1 MKKVAIAC
9 LCLTISLF
17 MVTSASADI
26 LKIPGNVNEMVA
38 YGGYYTGAIEANL
51 NDVLI
56 DGGIVCL
63 DYNARTYV
71 PNPGYEVYVSTLS
84 PVDLS
89 HAKFGSDSTALF
101 KYQEAA
107 WLLGQMADPSHSTET
122 GQISFA
128 IWRIFT
134 PSTLSGAS
142 AENISIENAWIKAA
156 ALINPADYDFSSVR
170 IYTATDTLNQE
181 FMSGMAIA
189 GTGGSV
195 VPIPPA
201 AWLLGSG
208 LIGLV
213 AIRRR
218 FQK

>member
-9 LCLTISLF
+9 LCLTISLL
-17 MVTSASADI
+17 MVTSASAAI
-26 LKIPGNVNEMVA
+26 LNITGEVGQMVV
-38 YGGYYTGAIEANL
+38 YGGYYTGAIGANL
-51 NDVLI
+51 DKDTI
-56 DGGIVCL
+56 TGGITCL
-63 DYNARTYV
+63 DYNARTSV
-71 PNPGYEVYVSTLS
+71 PNPGYDVYMGALS
-84 PVDLS
+84 PADLS
-89 HAKFGSDSTALF
+89 RAKFRSDSTALF

-107 WLLGQMADPSHSTET
+107 WLLGQMAANPLQI
-122 GQISFA
+122 GPISFA
-128 IWRIFT
+128 IWRIFESSASSG
-134 PSTLSGAS
+134 STGNLER
-142 AENISIENAWIKAA
+142 ENYWMTQA

-170 IYTATDTLNQE
+170 IYTATNTLNQE
-181 FMSGMAIA
+181 FMSGMAIER
-189 GTGGSV
+189 TGGSV